1 MRENS
6 VEAVKLYR
14 LQVDKEREKSAKL
27 SNAFVFFGKIY
38 FQSHE
43 NHKLRNELIKID
55 LSIRPKERMKLEFLR
70 KISYAYKKN
79 VK

>member
-1 MRENS
+1 MN
-6 VEAVKLYR
+6 YM
-14 LQVDKEREKSAKL
+14 
-27 SNAFVFFGKIY
+27 
-38 FQSHE
+38 
-43 NHKLRNELIKID
+43 RNELIKID